1 MIRLSKNQLGVTN
14 ILTNIHYSTWEKA
27 LNNAEGVFKTDH
39 IAGELLWA
47 MKMKLNVPA
56 PD

>member
-1 MIRLSKNQLGVTN
+1 MIRLSKNQIGVTN